1 MADLSAFVAVIG
13 AGPAGMTAAGR
24 AAAAGA
30 EVLLLEGGD
39 EPGRKLVLTGRK
51 RCNLTNTLPLEQFLE
66 AYGPNGRFLRNA
78 YSRFF
83 SGELVSFLE
92 GIGVSTAVERG
103 GRIYPVEGG
112 ADGVRKAL
120 AAFASSAGARLE
132 TGRRA
137 GSLERRGDSAFLVA
151 GKGFTAAAER
161 VILATGGASWPQTGS
176 CGDGYALARSL
187 GHTVTPPRPALVPL
201 RCSETFL
208 PRLRGLRL
216 RNVRLSFRPPGK
228 KRKEEFFGEVHFT
241 DFGISG
247 PAVFHASEE
256 IGRLAARGHL
266 PVEINLKP
274 ALETATLE
282 KRLLREFAAAGRGT
296 LTEVFETLLPRQ
308 LIPVFLEEAGVPPE
322 QSAAEMSR
330 KARRE
335 ILRLLQSFPLTVT
348 GTLPL
353 ERGMVTAGGVRL
365 TEVDP
370 ATMESRIAPGLY
382 FCGEILDVAG
392 TTGGFNLQA
401 AFSTA
406 ALAGDAAGRGASR

>member
-1 MADLSAFVAVIG
+1 MENFSAAVAVIG

-83 SGELVSFLE
+83 SDELVSFLE
-92 GIGVSTAVERG
+92 EIGVSTGVERG

-120 AAFASSAGARLE
+120 AAFASSAGARLK
-132 TGRRA
+132 TGCRA
-137 GSLERRGDSAFLVA
+137 GSLKRRGDNAFLVG

-176 CGDGYALARSL
+176 RGDGYDLARSQ
-187 GHTVTPPRPALVPL
+187 GHTITPPHPALVPL
-201 RCSETFL
+201 RCSESFL
-208 PRLRGLRL
+208 PRLKGLRL

-228 KRKEEFFGEVHFT
+228 RRKEFFGEVHFT

-256 IGRLAARGHL
+256 IGRLAARRHL

-274 ALETATLE
+274 ALERATLE
-282 KRLLREFAAAGRGT
+282 KRLLRELIAAGGGT
-296 LTEVFETLLPRQ
+296 LTEVLETLLPRQ
-308 LIPVFLEEAGVPPE
+308 LIPVFLEEAGLTPE
-322 QSAAEMSR
+322 HPAAETSR
-330 KARRE
+330 NARKE

-348 GTLPL
+348 GTLSL

-370 ATMESRIAPGLY
+370 ATMESRIVPGLY

-406 ALAGDAAGRGASR
+406 VLAGDAAGRGDAK

>member
-1 MADLSAFVAVIG
+1 MADLSAGVAVIG

-24 AAAAGA
+24 AASAGA

-51 RCNLTNTLPLEQFLE
+51 RCNLTNTLPLEEFLK

-92 GIGVSTAVERG
+92 EIGVATSVERG
-103 GRIYPVEGG
+103 GRIYPAEGG
-112 ADGVRKAL
+112 AAGVREAL
-120 AAFASSAGARLE
+120 AAFAASAGARIE
-132 TGRRA
+132 TGCRA
-137 GSLERRGDSAFLVA
+137 ESLKRRGRAFLIG

-176 CGDGYALARSL
+176 RGDGYALARSL
-187 GHTVTPPRPALVPL
+187 GHGVIPPRPALVPL
-201 RCSETFL
+201 RCSEAFL
-208 PRLRGLRL
+208 PRLKGLRL
-216 RNVRLSFRPPGK
+216 RNVRLSFKPPGK
-228 KRKEEFFGEVHFT
+228 KRKTFFGEVHFT

-256 IGRLAARGHL
+256 IGRLASGGHL
-266 PVEINLKP
+266 PVRVNLKP
-274 ALETATLE
+274 ALESATLE
-282 KRLLREFAAAGRGT
+282 KRLLRELAAAGKGS
-296 LTEVFETLLPRQ
+296 LTEVLETLLPKQ
-308 LIPVFLEEAGVPPE
+308 LIPVFLEEAGMSPRHP
-322 QSAAEMSR
+322 AAETSR
-330 KARRE
+330 KARKD

-370 ATMESRIAPGLY
+370 ATMESRIVSGLY
-382 FCGEILDVAG
+382 FCGELLDVAG

-406 ALAGDAAGRGASR
+406 TLAGEAAAGGDTG

>member
-1 MADLSAFVAVIG
+1 
-13 AGPAGMTAAGR
+13 
-24 AAAAGA
+24 
-30 EVLLLEGGD
+30 
-39 EPGRKLVLTGRK
+39 
-51 RCNLTNTLPLEQFLE
+51 
-66 AYGPNGRFLRNA
+66 
-78 YSRFF
+78 
-83 SGELVSFLE
+83 
-92 GIGVSTAVERG
+92 
-103 GRIYPVEGG
+103 
-112 ADGVRKAL
+112 
-120 AAFASSAGARLE
+120 
-132 TGRRA
+132 
-137 GSLERRGDSAFLVA
+137 
-151 GKGFTAAAER
+151 
-161 VILATGGASWPQTGS
+161 
-176 CGDGYALARSL
+176 
-187 GHTVTPPRPALVPL
+187 
-201 RCSETFL
+201 
-208 PRLRGLRL
+208 
-216 RNVRLSFRPPGK
+216 
-228 KRKEEFFGEVHFT
+228 VHFT